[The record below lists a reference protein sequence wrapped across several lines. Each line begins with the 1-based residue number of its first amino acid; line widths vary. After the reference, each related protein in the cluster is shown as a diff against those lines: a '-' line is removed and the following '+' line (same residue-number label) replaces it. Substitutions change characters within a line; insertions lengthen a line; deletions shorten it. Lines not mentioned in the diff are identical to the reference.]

1 MEREVDSLVKLQEI
15 DGQIIA
21 IKKLLKEIPEEID
34 RLYASCRA
42 AKGVIEAAEDE
53 VKRAELKRK
62 EIDIEVEARKAA
74 LVKLQQNQSAVKA
87 NKEYTAIL
95 SEIDNVKKEIS
106 ALEDRELEEM
116 EVIETKK
123 GLIPPK
129 KEAMK
134 IEEEKFKVIKGEKEK
149 EVAGL
154 KEDLAKLEETRLGIV
169 GGVSS
174 GWIGIYQKLLI
185 QKGGLA
191 VVKLLGGNCQGC
203 HTDLPPQFIIEVRR
217 GDKVITCPN
226 CDRIVYYAELV
237 GSQQL

>member
-1 MEREVDSLVKLQEI
+1 MEREVESLVKLQEI
-15 DGQIIA
+15 DGQIIK
-21 IKKLLKEIPEEID
+21 IKKSLKEIPEEID

-42 AKGVIEAAEDE
+42 AKAEIEAGEAE

-62 EIDIEVEARKAA
+62 EIDIEVEAKKAA
-74 LVKLQQNQSAVKA
+74 LVKLQQNQSAVKT

-95 SEIDNVKKEIS
+95 SEIENVKKEILS
-106 ALEDRELEEM
+106 LEDSELEEM

-129 KEAMK
+129 VAALK
-134 IEEEKFKVIKGEKEK
+134 EEEAKFGVIKGEKEK

-154 KEDLAKLEETRLGIV
+154 KEDLAKLEEARLGIV

-174 GWIGIYQKLLI
+174 GWIGTYQKLLT

-191 VVKLLGGNCQGC
+191 VVKLLNSNCHGC
-203 HTDLPPQFIIEVRR
+203 HTDVPPQFVIEVRK

-226 CDRIVYYAELV
+226 CDRIVHYAE
-237 GSQQL
+237 